1 MRSGLVMAS
10 GGALMLI
17 ALSLTFGFNL
27 GIVFSVAMV
36 LLAAGYILYQTSLVM
51 AHFSPTQYVA
61 AALMLFSTV
70 ATLFWYVLRLLM
82 ELNRR

>member
-1 MRSGLVMAS
+1 VLFRS
-10 GGALMLI
+10 
-17 ALSLTFGFNL
+17 
-27 GIVFSVAMV
+27 
-36 LLAAGYILYQTSLVM
+36 ILYQTSLVM
-51 AHFSPTQYVA
+51 NYFPPTAYVA

>member
-1 MRSGLVMAS
+1 M
-10 GGALMLI
+10 I
-17 ALSLTFGFNL
+17 ARWPG
-27 GIVFSVAMV
+27 
-36 LLAAGYILYQTSLVM
+36 TSSTKTSSITELPPT
-51 AHFSPTQYVA
+51 AHVA